1 MRLLLIGLILLA
13 VVAAGGAAL
22 MVKRLLDAQIEQQ
35 AQNAAEIETVEIKGV
50 YVLVADERI
59 SIGTTLT
66 KGKLRWQKWPDDAL
80 ETIFLSSEKRDTN
93 LMQQLVGKITR
104 QSIAEGT
111 PITDDMVF
119 SRGKAGF
126 LSGIL
131 DKGFRAVSIKVDLQS
146 GVGGFVLPGDRV
158 DILVTFDARQL
169 TQGLSRSNSGNYD
182 EGGEEN
188 GGPIDIGPAK
198 YSTETILQGI
208 RVLGID
214 QQFKEVKGEA
224 SVAKSTT
231 LEVSPKQAEIL
242 AVARAMGK
250 LSLTLRSKENDNS
263 ELTTKSLT
271 TDVDF
276 SPTLQKIV
284 ARIAEAK
291 QRKKRAD
298 YKKTKDLPHSK
309 AKPVEIAPKPIEPI
323 LKEVRVIRG
332 DVQSIQKFP
341 SK

>member
-1 MRLLLIGLILLA
+1 MRLLLIGLILVA
-13 VVAAGGAAL
+13 VAAAGGAAL
-22 MVKRLLDAQIEQQ
+22 MVKRLLDYQIEQQ
-35 AQNAAEIETVEIKGV
+35 TQNAVEIKTVEDKGV

-66 KGKLRWQKWPDDAL
+66 KGKLRWQKWPADAL
-80 ETIFLSSEKRDTN
+80 ETIFLTSEKRNTT
-93 LMQQLVGKITR
+93 LMQKLIGTITR

-126 LSGIL
+126 LSGIIE
-131 DKGFRAVSIKVDLQS
+131 KGFRAASIKVDLES

-169 TQGLSRSNSGNYD
+169 TQGLSRSNSRNYD
-182 EGGEEN
+182 EGGNEN
-188 GGPIDIGPAK
+188 GVLSDIGPAK

-214 QQFKEVKGEA
+214 QQLKEVKGES

-242 AVARAMGK
+242 AVARTMGE

-263 ELTTKSLT
+263 ELNAESLT
-271 TDVDF
+271 TDVDI

-284 ARIAEAK
+284 ARMVDSK
-291 QRKKRAD
+291 RRSKRAD
-298 YKKTKDLPHSK
+298 YKNPKDPPHSN
-309 AKPVEIAPKPIEPI
+309 PKPIKPI

-341 SK
+341 YK